1 MEKNVVFMTCFEQAP
16 DFLDYKEWCYKTWS
30 WWCKKHNVLFVPF
43 EEPIESDLVKFRIN
57 WQKAIFCFDELDRRG
72 IDYDQI
78 YLVDGMN
85 MIKWDAPNIFELTG
99 HKFTAWR
106 DTDNL
111 NWIHTSIQGYKEFF
125 NNYELDI
132 IKYFSSG
139 LIIFNESHK
148 ELFNSFKKLYYDNVD
163 MFVKLQDEIVRKGT
177 EQTPLNYWLQSHDC
191 EINTDIPFTWKL
203 THLHRKEMFNHNW
216 QLKEDPPPV
225 FIKYGNI
232 WNFSGLPKDKRTEI
246 MTQVWNLVKHNYD
259 EEHLLNTLIHKDEWV
274 KTTQHDAGHTAR
286 QIIIDIERLIKINPN
301 IILIFD
307 DYGQPDRVIANTLQE
322 FINKSNFQISQYIGE
337 YNGFTCKNGKIT
349 FATREGVILTAQK
362 QIKYEKEYSIYS
374 RCQVTR

>member
-1 MEKNVVFMTCFEQAP
+1 MKKNVVFWVGVKNEMYSEKYGGW
-16 DFLDYKEWCYKTWS
+16 DWMDISRKTWEF
-30 WWCKKHNVLFVPF
+30 WCKKHNVLFVPF

-216 QLKEDPPPV
+216 QLKEDPTPF

-274 KTTQHDAGHTAR
+274 KTTSR
-286 QIIIDIERLIKINPN
+286 KFKEDILR
-301 IILIFD
+301 IF
-307 DYGQPDRVIANTLQE
+307 
-322 FINKSNFQISQYIGE
+322 
-337 YNGFTCKNGKIT
+337 GKIKGICPISSCCPPLSSGYKS
-349 FATREGVILTAQK
+349 FP
-362 QIKYEKEYSIYS
+362 
-374 RCQVTR
+374 